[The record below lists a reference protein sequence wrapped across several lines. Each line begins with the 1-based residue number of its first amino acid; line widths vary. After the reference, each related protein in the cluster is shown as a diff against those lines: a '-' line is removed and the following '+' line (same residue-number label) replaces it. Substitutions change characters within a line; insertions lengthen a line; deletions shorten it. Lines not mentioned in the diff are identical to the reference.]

1 MALDWFKLALLDP
14 QSGLNSEPIHGYLE
28 KCKKLEFSSRTG
40 AFDLS
45 DWLLNGFW
53 YPEIAE
59 YIGAVE
65 IKKSHIGVG
74 RGLFATENVDC
85 GTLLLVTKAIATDRG
100 IMPKI
105 PKMKI

>member
-1 MALDWFKLALLDP
+1 MALLDP
-14 QSGLNSEPIHGYLE
+14 QSGSNSEPIHGYLE

-45 DWLLNGFW
+45 DWILNGFRGKS
-53 YPEIAE
+53 PEIAE

-65 IKKSHIGVG
+65 IEKSHIGVG

-85 GTLLLVTKAIATDRG
+85 GTLLLVTKATATDG
-100 IMPKI
+100 YNA
-105 PKMKI
+105 